1 MDISHICISW
11 EKEDIKVAALSF
23 IVISYLGFGQ
33 QVVLEMREQE
43 NKQKKAPQIS
53 LLDFLKHLQGP
64 KSSVVL
70 TTNLDDIMK
79 LTVSREIKGWRLSRI
94 SDEHGSGQPDPKNKN
109 NLKLPTSATAAVK
122 GKVIPLANRWEKE
135 SNNQTKILCGDASLQ
150 RKAWKGVLEMFQHH
164 QDKETSMS
172 CFFKCGQVN

>member
-1 MDISHICISW
+1 MDISHIRISW

-70 TTNLDDIMK
+70 TTNLNDIMK
-79 LTVSREIKGWRLSRI
+79 LTVSREIKG
-94 SDEHGSGQPDPKNKN
+94 
-109 NLKLPTSATAAVK
+109 
-122 GKVIPLANRWEKE
+122 
-135 SNNQTKILCGDASLQ
+135 
-150 RKAWKGVLEMFQHH
+150 
-164 QDKETSMS
+164 
-172 CFFKCGQVN
+172 